1 MRKVARRKIAARK
14 IAASIAAV
22 LLSCLSLTILPD
34 LDARAADP
42 QIGEPLKPGE
52 ILRGHFTQE
61 RSLQGF
67 QAPLKSEG
75 TFVVAQGKGLIWTVE
90 KPYPTTTVITPDG
103 LVQEARGNETLRLPA
118 SRVPFLTRLYDMLSG
133 TMTGDWNAMKTQ
145 FSVETSGTSDD
156 WTLQLRPKS
165 GGDTNMPIAE
175 MRIQGGRYV
184 DDVDMH
190 RPSGDRDHL
199 QFHDQT
205 VGSGPLSEAETKLFE
220 GVAKK

>member
-1 MRKVARRKIAARK
+1 MRKIAVRK
-14 IAASIAAV
+14 ILVLIAAM
-22 LLSCLSLTILPD
+22 LLSCLTIAVLSNST
-34 LDARAADP
+34 AQAADP
-42 QIGEPLKPGE
+42 QIGEPLKQGE
-52 ILRGHFTQE
+52 ILRGRFTQE

-75 TFVVAQGKGLIWTVE
+75 SFVVAQGKGLIWTVE
-90 KPYPTTTVITPDG
+90 KPYPTTTVITPNG

-133 TMTGDWNAMKTQ
+133 TMTGDWNAMKSQ
-145 FSVETSGTSDD
+145 FSIETAGTAEN

-165 GGDTNMPIAE
+165 AGGASMPISE

-184 DDVDMH
+184 NDVDMH
-190 RPSGDRDHL
+190 RPSGDRDRL

-220 GVAKK
+220 GALKK

>member
-1 MRKVARRKIAARK
+1 VAPIAA
-14 IAASIAAV
+14 IAFSWLAIAV
-22 LLSCLSLTILPD
+22 IPSP
-34 LDARAADP
+34 DARAADP

-52 ILRGHFTQE
+52 ILRGRFVQE

-90 KPYPTTTVITPDG
+90 KPFPTTTVITPDG

-133 TMTGDWNAMKTQ
+133 TMTGDWNAMKSQ
-145 FSVETSGTSDD
+145 FAVETSGTADN

-165 GGDTNMPIAE
+165 SGEASMPISE